1 MKNKT
6 FNRRE
11 FVTTLTSAGAGTLL
25 LGRRFFTLELIS
37 PEAST
42 DPFRIITLGKS
53 GLKTTLI
60 GMGTGFSGYNRSS
73 AITRAGKNV
82 AETLILNA
90 YEKGIRYFDCA
101 DSYGTHPYAKEA
113 LKSIP
118 RESYTIGTKIWV
130 GQGGI
135 PEAERPDAN
144 IVVDRFRK
152 ELNTDYIDLVQI
164 HCMTEPNWTTRYK
177 RQMDILNDLKAKK
190 IIRAHGVSVHSL
202 EAMEAAAES
211 PWVDVVHVRINPFGE
226 AMDKKD
232 PAQVIPV
239 IEKLH
244 KAGKGVI
251 GMKLIGNGKFRND
264 SEKIDASLKYVLDL
278 GTIDMIIIG
287 FELPEQ
293 IDNYAIR
300 VNNALK
306 TIYKKESK

>member
-1 MKNKT
+1 MKKRT
-6 FNRRE
+6 LSRRE
-11 FVTTLTSAGAGTLL
+11 FMTTLTAGAGTLL
-25 LGRRFFTLELIS
+25 LGKYSFAI
-37 PEAST
+37 PPIIPDAST

-60 GMGTGFSGYNRSS
+60 GMGTGFNGYNRSS
-73 AITRAGKNV
+73 AITRAGKSV
-82 AETLILNA
+82 ATTVIRNA

-101 DSYGTHPYAKEA
+101 DTYGTHPFTQEA
-113 LKSIP
+113 LKGIP

-152 ELNTDYIDLVQI
+152 ELNTDYLDLVQI
-164 HCMTEPNWTTRYK
+164 HCMTSPDWTTQYK
-177 RQMDILNDLKAKK
+177 NQMDILEDLKAKK
-190 IIRAHGVSVHSL
+190 VIRAHGVSVHSL
-202 EAMEAAAES
+202 EAMEAAAAS
-211 PWVDVVHVRINPFGE
+211 PWVDIVHVRINPYGE

-232 PAQVIPV
+232 PALVIPV

-244 KAGKGVI
+244 KSGKGVI

-264 SEKIDASLKYVLDL
+264 SEKIDASLKYVLGL
-278 GTIDMIIIG
+278 GTVDMIIVG

-293 IDNYAIR
+293 IDNYTTR
-300 VNNALK
+300 VTRALI
-306 TIYKKESK
+306 TMNKK